1 MAVEA
6 LLQDQSK
13 PFHRTYNPYG
23 CLKSQATA
31 DTCLFATRLSKSVLL
46 IKVSRRVC
54 LDRKQLPSFCTKAML
69 KGPSPYEYIALL
81 QDQIEKALL
90 QDQIDK
96 HCK

>member
-46 IKVSRRVC
+46 VKGV
-54 LDRKQLPSFCTKAML
+54 KA
-69 KGPSPYEYIALL
+69 GVFGQEAAAFLL
-81 QDQIEKALL
+81 HQGHAERSITL
-90 QDQIDK
+90 
-96 HCK
+96 